1 MLRLRYLKQYKT
13 ADLRQM
19 LRNQRTPHRRT
30 TAALAGR
37 TVVIAGA
44 TSGVGLA
51 GAQEVARFGGRLV
64 LVARNEAKARAVQT
78 QLERDFGAEVEVFL
92 ADFARL
98 ADVHRVAEQ
107 LLDTLER
114 IDVLINSAGVHCT
127 RRQLTDDGHELVFCV
142 NHLAPFVLT
151 HRLLPRMR
159 RAGAGRVIQVNSQ
172 GHRFGGLDLRDL
184 DWRRRYYVGLLAYG
198 ASKTAQLL
206 TVWEFADRLADSG
219 VSINAMH
226 PGQVHSGIGSN
237 NGPLYRGFRK
247 IFIDP
252 FLADVRISGESLHYL
267 AAAPEVA
274 GVSGRYFNRTHFET
288 PAPHA
293 LDRDVGREVWERT
306 MEMTGMRDDGVAR

>member
-1 MLRLRYLKQYKT
+1 MLRLRYLKQYET

-19 LRNQRTPHRRT
+19 LRNQRTPHHRT
-30 TAALAGR
+30 TASLAGR

-51 GAQEVARFGGRLV
+51 AAQEVARFGGRLV
-64 LVARNEAKARAVQT
+64 LVARNEAKAHAVRA
-78 QLERDFGAEVEVFL
+78 QLEREFGAEVAVYL

-98 ADVHRVAEQ
+98 AEVHRVAEQ
-107 LLDTLER
+107 LLDAVER

-142 NHLAPFVLT
+142 NHLAPFILT

-159 RAGAGRVIQVNSQ
+159 QAGAGRVIQVNSQ

-184 DWRRRYYVGLLAYG
+184 DWRRRFYVGLLAYG

-206 TVWEFADRLADSG
+206 TVWEFADRLEGSC
-219 VSINAMH
+219 VTIVAMH

-237 NGPLYRGFRK
+237 NGPLYRGFRR

-252 FLADVRISGESLHYL
+252 FLADVRMSGESLHYL
-267 AAAPEVA
+267 AAAPEVE
-274 GVSGRYFNRTHFET
+274 GVSGRYFNRTLPEK

-306 MEMTGMRDDGVAR
+306 MEMTGLRDDG